1 MKRHAKTRGYARRL
15 PLPWGG
21 ASFSSSVFIVLSLVL
36 MIVSAIKPRVFD
48 GVRNS
53 ATEGFAPILIVA
65 GLPFQ
70 NFALFLHDVTGF
82 AQLQADKKR
91 LQEENE
97 KLREWYQMAL
107 LLDSENKSLR
117 KLLNMAPMPEYT
129 HVGARV
135 MSDSGSTYAKSLL
148 VAVGANQGAKKGN
161 AVLSGDGLIGRIID
175 LSDSTARVLL
185 VTDFNSRVPVVVE
198 NTSQH
203 AIMAGNNTVR
213 PRLIHLPQE
222 SDISVGVRV
231 VTSGYGGIYPHG
243 IPVGR
248 VALSEKDGSY
258 EIVLFADLD
267 ALQNVK
273 IMQEKTTG
281 GRR

>member
-1 MKRHAKTRGYARRL
+1 
-15 PLPWGG
+15 
-21 ASFSSSVFIVLSLVL
+21 
-36 MIVSAIKPRVFD
+36 MIVSAVKPRMFD
-48 GVRNS
+48 TARS
-53 ATEGFAPILIVA
+53 TATEGFAPILTVA

-70 NFALFLHDVTGF
+70 SFALFLHDVTGF

-117 KLLNMAPMPEYT
+117 KLLNMAPMNEYT

-135 MSDSGSTYAKSLL
+135 MSDSGSTYAKSLI
-148 VAVGANQGAKKGN
+148 VGVGEDQGAKKGD
-161 AVLSGDGLIGRIID
+161 AVLSGNGLIGRIID
-175 LSDSTARVLL
+175 LSSNTSRVLL

-203 AIMAGNNTVR
+203 AIMAGDNSVR

-222 SDISVGVRV
+222 SDISIGARV

-243 IPVGR
+243 IPVGL
-248 VALSEKDGSY
+248 VQQGKNGSEY

-273 IMQEKTTG
+273 IMQEKKT
-281 GRR
+281 RRIR

>member
-1 MKRHAKTRGYARRL
+1 
-15 PLPWGG
+15 
-21 ASFSSSVFIVLSLVL
+21 
-36 MIVSAIKPRVFD
+36 MIVSAVKPRMFD
-48 GVRNS
+48 TVRS
-53 ATEGFAPILIVA
+53 TATEGFAPILTVA

-70 NFALFLHDVTGF
+70 SFALFLHDVTGF

-117 KLLNMAPMPEYT
+117 KLLNMAPMNEYT

-135 MSDSGSTYAKSLL
+135 MSDSGSTYAKSLI
-148 VAVGANQGAKKGN
+148 VGVGADQGAKKGD
-161 AVLSGDGLIGRIID
+161 AVLSGNGLIGRIID
-175 LSDSTARVLL
+175 LSSNTSRVLL

-203 AIMAGNNTVR
+203 AIMAGDNSVR

-222 SDISVGVRV
+222 SDISIGARV

-243 IPVGR
+243 IPVGL
-248 VALSEKDGSY
+248 VQQGKNGSEY

-273 IMQEKTTG
+273 IMQEKKT
-281 GRR
+281 RRIR

>member
-1 MKRHAKTRGYARRL
+1 M
-15 PLPWGG
+15 
-21 ASFSSSVFIVLSLVL
+21 SSSALIILSLFL
-36 MIVSAIKPRVFD
+36 LLFSAIRPSAFD
-48 GVRNS
+48 GVRAS
-53 ATEGFAPILIVA
+53 TTDAFAPVMIVA

-70 NFALFLHDVTGF
+70 NFALFLHDVTGY

-91 LQEENE
+91 LEEENE

-117 KLLNMAPMPEYT
+117 KLLNMAPMSEYNHIGT
-129 HVGARV
+129 RV
-135 MSDSGSTYAKSLL
+135 ISDSGSTYAKSVL
-148 VAVGANQGAKKGN
+148 VNLGAKDGVKKGN
-161 AVLSGDGLIGRIID
+161 AALSGDGLVGRVID
-175 LSDSTARVLL
+175 LSDKTSRILL

-203 AIMAGNNTVR
+203 AIMAGNNTVN
-213 PRLIHLPQE
+213 PVLIHLPQE
-222 SDISVGVRV
+222 SDINENARI

-248 VALSEKDGSY
+248 VVHSAQNKKY
-258 EIVLFADLD
+258 EVILFADLD

-273 IMQEKTTG
+273 IMQEKTSAY
-281 GRR
+281 RR

>member
-1 MKRHAKTRGYARRL
+1 M
-15 PLPWGG
+15 
-21 ASFSSSVFIVLSLVL
+21 SSNVFLILSLVL
-36 MIVSAIKPRVFD
+36 MIVSAVKPRIFE

-117 KLLNMAPMPEYT
+117 KLLNMAPMNEYT

-148 VAVGANQGAKKGN
+148 VAIGANQGVKKGN

-175 LSDSTARVLL
+175 SSDNTARVLL

-203 AIMAGNNTVR
+203 AIMAGNNSVR

-222 SDISVGVRV
+222 SDISIGARI

-243 IPVGR
+243 IPVGL
-248 VALSEKDGSY
+248 VQMAGNGSDY
-258 EIVLFADLD
+258 EIVLFANLD

-273 IMQEKTTG
+273 IMQEKTAR

>member
-1 MKRHAKTRGYARRL
+1 M
-15 PLPWGG
+15 PWGG
-21 ASFSSSVFIVLSLVL
+21 ASFSSLVFIVLSLVL
-36 MIVSAIKPRVFD
+36 MIVSAIKPRAFD
-48 GVRNS
+48 NIRSS
-53 ATEGFAPILIVA
+53 ATEGFAPVLSVA

-91 LQEENE
+91 LQEEND

-117 KLLNMAPMPEYT
+117 KLLNMAPMTEYT

-135 MSDSGSTYAKSLL
+135 ISDSGSTYAKSLL
-148 VAVGANQGAKKGN
+148 VTVGGDQGAKKGN
-161 AVLSGDGLIGRIID
+161 AVLSGDGLIGRIIE
-175 LSDSTARVLL
+175 LSDNTARVLL

-203 AIMAGNNTVR
+203 AIMAGNNDVR

-222 SDISVGVRV
+222 SDISVGARI

-248 VALSEKDGSY
+248 VAFSEGSGEY
-258 EIVLFADLD
+258 EVILFAKMG
-267 ALQNVK
+267 ALQYVK
-273 IMQEKTTG
+273 IMQEKTRR